1 MFTGGAPGRMHV
13 DERFQLEPFA
23 ANDTE
28 RATAPSMDE
37 VQRGAVLRRGQEG
50 PAVGEL
56 QTRLRALGQY
66 RGEIT
71 NTFDEATEN
80 AVLSFQRGRT
90 AQTGQVGPTTLAAIE
105 RAERAKDAL
114 PFQPRDIKTPFG
126 QPVRSAMDLTQHHS
140 ARSHEREGGIVADLS
155 LYDRDGRANAID
167 LQSPLAGVVEYAGP
181 ADGYGPYLV
190 ILRNEETGVRFL
202 AGHMLPPADEAARLR
217 TGDTV
222 QIGQVIGRQSNQ
234 GTEALHSHVEF
245 YGGTAEANLD
255 AANEWIN
262 AMRTGTYEDLAAPDP
277 AEFQRRIR
285 SNRPDGALR

>member
-1 MFTGGAPGRMHV
+1 MHV
-13 DERFQLEPFA
+13 DERFQLEPFDA
-23 ANDTE
+23 KDTKDAE
-28 RATAPSMDE
+28 RTTAPSMDE
-37 VQRGAVLRRGQEG
+37 VRNGGAVLQRGQEG

-56 QTRLRALGQY
+56 QTRLRELGHY

-71 NTFDEATEN
+71 NVFDETTEN
-80 AVLSFQRGRT
+80 AVRAFQQGRT
-90 AQTGQVGPTTLAAIE
+90 AQTGQVGPTTLTAIE
-105 RAERAKDAL
+105 RAEGAGDAS

-126 QPVRSAMDLTQHHS
+126 QAVRSVMDLTQHHS
-140 ARSHEREGGIVADLS
+140 ARAHERQGGIVADLS
-155 LYDRDGRANAID
+155 IYDRQGRANAID

-202 AGHMLPPADEAARLR
+202 SGHMLPPADEAARLR

-245 YGGTAEANLD
+245 YGGTPEANAD

-262 AMRTGTYEDLAAPDP
+262 AMRTGSYEDLPAPDS
-277 AEFQRRIR
+277 AELQRRIR
-285 SNRPDGALR
+285 ENRPGGAIR